1 MGWWSQPGEGQRTAS
16 KRNHSA
22 YGEGKGERRKSQE
35 VSPQAEEVGVSLQ
48 AEEVGQGTG
57 QGKMAAGPREAP
69 VEL

>member
-1 MGWWSQPGEGQRTAS
+1 M
-16 KRNHSA
+16 
-22 YGEGKGERRKSQE
+22 
-35 VSPQAEEVGVSLQ
+35 SPQAEEVGVSLQAEEVGVSPQ